1 MVGPSAHPLALL
13 EEGFVPDST
22 GIQTTS
28 FGAWRE
34 EKHGDKREHVW
45 LKAHALAGT
54 KTHIVAAISVTG
66 KDGADNPQLEVFGD
80 KAYCARANYALAQ
93 ELGFN
98 LYVPFRS
105 NQTGRITTARKR
117 THSHSVL
124 WRRAFY
130 FFQMHREEFEAKFHA
145 GSNVESVFNALKR
158 KFGETLKSKNRTA
171 EINELLAKVLAYNLT
186 VLIQ

>member
-1 MVGPSAHPLALL
+1 M
-13 EEGFVPDST
+13 
-22 GIQTTS
+22 
-28 FGAWRE
+28 
-34 EKHGDKREHVW
+34 
-45 LKAHALAGT
+45 
-54 KTHIVAAISVTG
+54 
-66 KDGADNPQLEVFGD
+66 
-80 KAYCARANYALAQ
+80 
-93 ELGFN
+93 
-98 LYVPFRS
+98 
-105 NQTGRITTARKR
+105 
-117 THSHSVL
+117 L